1 MAGETSTEQVDSADT
16 EESPLKILE
25 VEPTEDRANDP
36 DPDPSFDP
44 STLRFITPPTVG
56 DFMLDDSFVRLI
68 MGPVGSGK
76 SAGCFM
82 ELLRRARLQAPNKD
96 GVRQTRMA
104 IIRNTLQQLRQTCL
118 ADIQLWLDPII
129 NYRVTD
135 QTIQVRFPLPDG
147 TRVESDWM
155 LIPLDT
161 PQDQQRL
168 LSLNL
173 TGAWVSEF
181 REIKPSLIDALSGRL
196 GRFPSKAV
204 AKPTWFGIVAE
215 SNPPDEDS
223 EWYIKL
229 ENDLPQSWS
238 FFKQPGG
245 LADDAEN
252 VENLPVLPDGT
263 TYYENLAANNNED
276 WVDIHVHAQYGKSL
290 SGQAVFRASFKPS
303 FHIVDHEDILIPE
316 SVMIMI
322 GQDFGRTPASLLS
335 YIDPRGRLVIFDEL
349 TSEDMGIEQFATT
362 LLRPLLYDK
371 YAFNRIVMVGDPKG
385 RDKTQV
391 GELSPYDVL
400 KNLGF
405 EIHPAPTNN
414 IEPRLL
420 AVEQYLLQQSDGGP
434 MLMIS
439 DACTSLTT
447 AMKSMYRYKRKQT
460 GVLDAK
466 PDKNHPWSDVA
477 DCLQYLCLSTNAN
490 YMGRIM
496 RRSQP
501 RIRRKAPPKRAW
513 T

>member
-1 MAGETSTEQVDSADT
+1 MVGEASTEQVDSASA
-16 EESPLKILE
+16 EESPVKILE

-36 DPDPSFDP
+36 DPEPSFDP
-44 STLRFITPPTVG
+44 ATLRFVTPPTVG
-56 DFMLDDSFVRLI
+56 EFMLDNAFVRLI

-223 EWYIKL
+223 EWYVKL
-229 ENDLPQSWS
+229 ENELPSAWS

-245 LADDAEN
+245 LTPEAEN

-263 TYYENLAANNNED
+263 TYYENLAQNNNED
-276 WVDIHVHAQYGKSL
+276 WVDIHVHANYGKSL

-303 FHIVDHEDILIPE
+303 FHIVDHESIIVPDSAL
-316 SVMIMI
+316 IMI

-335 YIDPRGRLVIFDEL
+335 MIDPRGRLVIFDEL
-349 TSEDMGIEQFATT
+349 ISEDMGIEQFAQTK
-362 LLRPLLYDK
+362 LRPLLYDK
-371 YAFNRIVMVGDPKG
+371 YSFNRVVMVGDPKG

-391 GELSPYDVL
+391 GELSPFDVL
-400 KNLGF
+400 KGLGF
-405 EIHPAPTNN
+405 EIHPAPTNS

-439 DACTSLTT
+439 DACTNLTT
-447 AMKSMYRYKRKQT
+447 AMKSLYRYKRKLT
-460 GVLDAK
+460 GTLDDK
-466 PDKNHPWSDVA
+466 PEKSHPWSDLA

-501 RIRRKAPPKRAW
+501 KIRKAPPPKRAW

>member
-1 MAGETSTEQVDSADT
+1 MAGETSTEQVDSAVAEDSVDEVL
-16 EESPLKILE
+16 EE
-25 VEPTEDRANDP
+25 RAFDADP
-36 DPDPSFDP
+36 DPDYDP
-44 STLRFITPPTVG
+44 NTLKFITPPTVG
-56 DFMLDDSFVRLI
+56 DFMLDDAFVRLI

-82 ELLRRARLQAPNKD
+82 ELLRRARLQQPNKD

-118 ADIQLWLDPII
+118 ADIQLWLSPII

-147 TRVESDWM
+147 TTVESDWM

-181 REIKPSLIDALSGRL
+181 REINPSLIDALSGRL
-196 GRFPSKAV
+196 GRFPSKAI
-204 AKPTWFGIVAE
+204 AQPTWFGIVAE

-223 EWYIKL
+223 QWYQKL
-229 ENDLPQSWS
+229 ELDLPSSWR

-245 LADDAEN
+245 LSDVAEN
-252 VENLPVLPDGT
+252 VDNLPILPDGT
-263 TYYENLAANNNED
+263 TYYENLAANNNSD

-303 FHIVDHEDILIPE
+303 FHIVDHDDIIISENIP
-316 SVMIMI
+316 IMI
-322 GQDFGRTPASLLS
+322 GQDFGRTPASLLGQ
-335 YIDPRGRLVIFDEL
+335 IDTRGRLVIFDEII
-349 TSEDMGIEQFATT
+349 SEDMGIEQFAQTK
-362 LLRPLLYDK
+362 LRPRLYEK
-371 YAFNRIVMVGDPKG
+371 YTFNRVFMIGDPKG

-400 KNLGF
+400 KGIGF

-414 IEPRLL
+414 VEPRLL

-434 MLMIS
+434 MLVIS
-439 DACTSLTT
+439 DACVNLTT
-447 AMKSMYRYKRKQT
+447 AMKSLYRYKRKRT
-460 GVLDAK
+460 GDLDNS
-466 PDKNHPWSDVA
+466 PEKNHPWSDLA
-477 DCLQYLCLSTNAN
+477 DCLQYMCLSANAN
-490 YMGRIM
+490 YLGRIM
-496 RRSQP
+496 SRMNRSKV
-501 RIRRKAPPKRAW
+501 RKKAPPKGAW

>member
-1 MAGETSTEQVDSADT
+1 MVDTTPAEQKDSAT
-16 EESPLKILE
+16 PEAGAEEVLE
-25 VEPTEDRANDP
+25 TRAHDADP
-36 DPDPSFDP
+36 DPDYDP
-44 STLRFITPPTVG
+44 SSLKFITPPTVG
-56 DFMLDDSFVRLI
+56 DFMLDDAFVRLI

-147 TRVESDWM
+147 TTVESDWM

-173 TGAWVSEF
+173 TGAWVSEY

-196 GRFPSKAV
+196 GRFPSKAIC
-204 AKPTWFGIVAE
+204 APTWFGIVAE

-223 EWYIKL
+223 EWYQKIEL
-229 ENDLPQSWS
+229 DLPSSWS
-238 FFKQPGG
+238 FHRQPGG
-245 LADDAEN
+245 LTPEAEN

-263 TYYENLAANNNED
+263 TYYENLAGSNNED
-276 WVDIHVHAQYGKSL
+276 WVKIHVHAQYGKSL
-290 SGQAVFRASFKPS
+290 SGQAVFRASFKPD
-303 FHIVDHEDILIPE
+303 FHIVPHESIIVSEHIP
-316 SVMIMI
+316 IMI
-322 GQDFGRTPASLLS
+322 GQDFGRTPASLLGQ
-335 YIDPRGRLVIFDEL
+335 IDPRGRLVIFDEL
-349 TSEDMGIEQFATT
+349 ISEDMGIEQFAQS
-362 LLRPLLYDK
+362 LLRPLLFAEYT
-371 YAFNRIVMVGDPKG
+371 FNRVFMIGDPKG

-400 KNLGF
+400 KGLGF
-405 EIHPAPTNN
+405 EIHPAPTNS

-420 AVEQYLLQQSDGGP
+420 SVEQFLLQQSDGGP
-434 MLMIS
+434 MLLIS
-439 DACTSLTT
+439 DKCHNLTT
-447 AMKSMYRYKRKQT
+447 AMKSLYRYKRKLN
-460 GVLDAK
+460 GALDAK
-466 PDKNHPWSDVA
+466 PDKNHPASDVA
-477 DCLQYLCLSTNAN
+477 DCLQYMCLSCNAN
-490 YMGRIM
+490 YLGRIM
-496 RRSQP
+496 DKMNRSRTRTRKKPPP
-501 RIRRKAPPKRAW
+501 RSSW